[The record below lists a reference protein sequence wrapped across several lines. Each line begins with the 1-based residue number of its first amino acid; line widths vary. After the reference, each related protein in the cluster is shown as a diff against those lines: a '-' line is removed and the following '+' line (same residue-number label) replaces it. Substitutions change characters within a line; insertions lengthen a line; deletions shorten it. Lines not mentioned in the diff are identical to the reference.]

1 MSIDLQRKLALV
13 LFSDMVSQ
21 VSIFSEVDYILIFSE
36 ITLIIEENEKKHYI
50 L

>member
-1 MSIDLQRKLALV
+1 MSTDLQRKLALV

-21 VSIFSEVDYILIFSE
+21 VFIFSEVDYILLLSE
-36 ITLIIEENEKKHYI
+36 ITLIMEENEKNHYT